1 MKILII
7 ENETYL
13 ARSIASKLE
22 YNGFSCDLADFNAN
36 LFQEKRYDII
46 LLSTSINGLNFN
58 KIIKDYS
65 NSIIIL
71 LINHIS
77 NDVISALRA
86 GANDYILKPIIIE
99 ELIRKIDFFVD
110 FQRYKT
116 LNSSYEK
123 ILKIFYNNFELSKIN
138 HNMIKF
144 PLFLISNNQEI
155 CDYFVIKTAKMLE
168 FSFEIFDGDDKQI
181 YEFLS
186 KPKGKNII
194 YIKNFDNLNEEKKEK
209 LLLNLGKNIVIISSK
224 NKVSDNF
231 HQIELENSTTCIN
244 NNEIITIDDYV
255 KSVIL
260 NWQDSVSDTNL
271 AKNLGISRK
280 SLWEKRRRYGIIKKK

>member
-255 KSVIL
+255 KSAIL